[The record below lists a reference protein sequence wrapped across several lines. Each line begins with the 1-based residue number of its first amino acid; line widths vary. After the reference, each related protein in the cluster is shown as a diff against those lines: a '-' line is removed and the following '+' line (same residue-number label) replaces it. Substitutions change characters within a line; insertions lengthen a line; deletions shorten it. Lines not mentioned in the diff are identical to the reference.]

1 MTALTCKTQW
11 LIVTRL
17 QISTILMKPTN
28 GIQVA
33 LSGGL
38 ADRLIHGRI
47 FSTSPQNKTK
57 NAAHRR
63 HQDWTIPSVGII
75 DVLQLN
81 DHRIAA
87 DRSGLRYP
95 SDLTGAEWRVVEPT
109 GLQVDPVRPHV
120 HVSSRREIAL
130 LPGVVIR
137 LPRRRQPRDHG
148 RRQVRRVLAQEGRKR
163 LLEAA
168 GCHPA
173 QI

>member
-95 SDLTGAEWRVVEPT
+95 SDLTGAEWRVVEPM
-109 GLQVDPVRPHV
+109 VPP
-120 HVSSRREIAL
+120 AK
-130 LPGVVIR
+130 
-137 LPRRRQPRDHG
+137 HG
-148 RRQVRRVLAQEGRKR
+148 GRKR
-163 LLEAA
+163 AIDFVKRA
-168 GCHPA
+168 GDLSHHLA
-173 QI
+173 RRIGAVGEM